1 MGVTPALNRGY
12 NNGEHDP
19 MSRRT
24 LHYGQI
30 QAAPPCRLRLIL
42 TRPRAGLNLVPS
54 QSRPNLFGG
63 D

>member
-1 MGVTPALNRGY
+1 
-12 NNGEHDP
+12 

-24 LHYGQI
+24 LHHGQI
-30 QAAPPCRLRLIL
+30 EAAPPCRLRLIL

-54 QSRPNLFGG
+54 LSRPNLFGG